1 MRTVVRS
8 TLLAGMTGTLMVSA
22 AWAGLGIVPVPVPPT
37 APEVQ
42 GADTAA
48 VTAEATTAGTISS
61 AVNPVT
67 LGAGQLLVGAAKTS
81 MNPNPE
87 SMKARFPNA
96 RWETDPA
103 KCKTLEPAWVKDLP
117 TSAANAMDGIANPGS
132 VWPENP
138 SCIYQG
144 GFGIGPMNPVK
155 AYDQEF
161 GLWVRSMAFSDGKQ
175 TLVTTVIDGEGWLWD
190 YRSKCTDCGA
200 KQINAAL
207 AADPDL
213 QARGVTAASH
223 ILHATHSHA
232 SPDFIGGWGF
242 VPNWYMA
249 QITDAIK
256 STAKQ
261 AVMQMEAATLEAGEA
276 DARGHNSE
284 RRDTYRSAEE
294 ASMSWVRA
302 VAVEQEAPVP
312 APAETTVTASPT
324 TEPSPG
330 PGRSDEAPGKKTEP
344 SPAASPSPSPTATT
358 TPTVTS
364 GPRVIATLGAFAA
377 HPVTYGTNGGV
388 AHPDWVGLYNKRL
401 EERFGGI
408 GLHFMTGLGNLTGAN
423 RTTGGRLADLLPAV
437 GGGRPVTDTTVKV
450 ASTTAT
456 SALTNVPLSALGTP
470 GLFDRK
476 FDTKPAVVSVE
487 DGDSNTLNNGAPPL
501 EEPEPTAPCVSSSAQ
516 SVELPVSAA
525 RIGKDLIFTAAP
537 GEVFANYTN
546 TVEEKNPGRITFS
559 LGQAND
565 ALGYMPQSFE
575 ISPVGQQALGFV
587 AGGFL
592 FVNYEDSYAIDRCA
606 GDLMLETTLELLG
619 TVR

>member
-22 AWAGLGIVPVPVPPT
+22 AWAGIGIAPVPVPVPLPA
-37 APEVQ
+37 APGVA
-42 GADTAA
+42 GAQTAA
-48 VTAEATTAGTISS
+48 VTGDTAPTAT

-81 MNPNPE
+81 MNPDPE

-103 KCKTLEPAWVKDLP
+103 KCKTLAPAWFQDLP
-117 TSAANAMDGIANPGS
+117 KAAVNAMDGIANPGS

-144 GFGIGPMNPVK
+144 GFGLGPMNPVTS
-155 AYDQEF
+155 YDPEF

-213 QARGVTAASH
+213 KARGVTAASH
-223 ILHATHSHA
+223 VLHATHSHA

-261 AVMQMEAATLEAGEA
+261 AVMQMEAATLEVGEEE
-276 DARGHNSE
+276 ARAHNSE

-302 VAVEQEAPVP
+302 VAVEQTAP
-312 APAETTVTASPT
+312 
-324 TEPSPG
+324 PSPG
-330 PGRSDEAPGKKTEP
+330 PGRSDAAPGM
-344 SPAASPSPSPTATT
+344 PAPSPTATT
-358 TPTVTS
+358 AAD
-364 GPRVIATLGAFAA
+364 GPRVIATLGAYAA

-388 AHPDWVGLYNKRL
+388 AHPDWLGLYNKRL

-423 RTTGGRLADLLPAV
+423 KTTGAKLVDLIPAV
-437 GGGRPVTDTTVKV
+437 GGGRPVDDTTVKV
-450 ASTTAT
+450 ASITAT

-476 FDTKPAVVSVE
+476 FDAKPAVV
-487 DGDSNTLNNGAPPL
+487 NTGENPK
-501 EEPEPTAPCVSSSAQ
+501 APCASASAQ
-516 SVELPVSAA
+516 SVELPATAA
-525 RIGKDLIFTAAP
+525 RIGNDIVFTAAP

-546 TVEEKNPGRITFS
+546 TVKEKNPGRITFP
-559 LGQAND
+559 LAQAND

-575 ISPVGQQALGFV
+575 INPVGQQGLGFA
-587 AGGFL
+587 AGGVV
-592 FVNYEDSYAIDRCA
+592 FVNYEDSYAIDRCT
-606 GDLMLETTLELLG
+606 GDLMLEETLKLLN
-619 TVR
+619 TVKAP